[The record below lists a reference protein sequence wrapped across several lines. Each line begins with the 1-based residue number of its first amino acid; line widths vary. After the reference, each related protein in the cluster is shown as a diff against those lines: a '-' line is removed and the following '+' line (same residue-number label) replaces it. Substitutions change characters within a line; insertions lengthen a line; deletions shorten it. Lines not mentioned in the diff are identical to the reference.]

1 MHEYERLKEALGAVS
16 QEVTTMQNKVAQSM
30 AQHGEQS
37 QRIELLQEEKRELFQ
52 KCLQS
57 EQSLSDKVRDGEL
70 KDIKIESLE
79 NIIQKREQ
87 TQLKNNAHN
96 ASTTSKKA
104 AKDWS
109 AKVDRLE
116 QTKAKLEQEKLSLIE
131 ENQDLKQQ
139 LVGSESLKKVKEARE
154 KQQEI

>member
-1 MHEYERLKEALGAVS
+1 MHEYERLKQALGAVS

-96 ASTTSKKA
+96 A
-104 AKDWS
+104 
-109 AKVDRLE
+109 
-116 QTKAKLEQEKLSLIE
+116 
-131 ENQDLKQQ
+131 
-139 LVGSESLKKVKEARE
+139 
-154 KQQEI
+154 